1 MHNNQRYILLGF
13 LSTAAF
19 LGFAVRGL
27 VVPLLA
33 RLEVVDP
40 QLGFVSGTDIL
51 GLVVGLVTFLGLNR
65 HVVAYSFTDESVTEL
80 RKVVWPTKDETVRAT
95 ITVILTTF
103 FIAGTLAFYDFV
115 WARVTSAFLFTEG

>member
-40 QLGFVSGTDIL
+40 QLGFVAGTDLL
-51 GLVVGLVTFLGLNR
+51 GLTVGVVTFLGLNR

>member
-40 QLGFVSGTDIL
+40 QLGFVAGTDLL
-51 GLVVGLVTFLGLNR
+51 GLAVGVVTFLGLNR